1 MKCSYAYKYIR
12 IIKRR
17 RGHLF
22 YFLLSKTQQNGFNET
37 GKVST
42 TSAHVCKGTV
52 IINPIGVYKVM

>member
-37 GKVST
+37 GKFST
-42 TSAHVCKGTV
+42 ASTQDLK
-52 IINPIGVYKVM
+52 NMKDFY

>member
-17 RGHLF
+17 GGGHLF

-37 GKVST
+37 GKFSRTST
-42 TSAHVCKGTV
+42 QHLK
-52 IINPIGVYKVM
+52 NMKDFY